1 MFIFIQYNDKYTII
15 QGLSFVTNL
24 DSFMVPL
31 KMA

>member
-1 MFIFIQYNDKYTII
+1 MFIFIQYNNKII
-15 QGLSFVTNL
+15 HGVSFVTNL